1 MMLSEMDDE
10 TLKIFAFVSIS
21 SYRANAVKVLK
32 GEQKTPTRIAKDSGV
47 RLNHI
52 SKILHELKDCGVAV
66 CLNEENKKNRIY
78 ELTELGN
85 LIAENLD

>member
-1 MMLSEMDDE
+1 MKTEMDDE
-10 TLKIFAFVSIS
+10 TLKIFAYVSIS
-21 SYRANAVKVLK
+21 SYRANAVRALK
-32 GEQKTPTRIAKDSGV
+32 DCQKTPTNIAKDSGV

-52 SKILHELKDCGVAV
+52 SKILRELKECGVAV

-85 LIAENLD
+85 QIADNL